1 AAREAAVERL
11 RRESVGMSP
20 ILANAFYFDVALDAL
35 FVKTSEALGR
45 LVSRVL
51 DPHVVDGA
59 VREAAIV
66 TQSSG
71 ALVRSFQTG
80 FVRAYAV
87 FLAVGIACFAAFY
100 AFHGVH

>member
-1 AAREAAVERL
+1 
-11 RRESVGMSP
+11 MWP
-20 ILANAFYFDVALDAL
+20 ILSNAFYFDVALDAL

-51 DPHVVDGA
+51 DPHVVDGT

-66 TQSSG
+66 TQWSG
-71 ALVRSFQTG
+71 ALVRSLQTG